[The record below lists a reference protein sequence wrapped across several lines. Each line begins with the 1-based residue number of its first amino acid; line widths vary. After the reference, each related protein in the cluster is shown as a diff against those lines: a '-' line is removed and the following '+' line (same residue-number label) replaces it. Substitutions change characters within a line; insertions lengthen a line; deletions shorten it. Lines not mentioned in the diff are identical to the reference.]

1 MSISHSA
8 SLFIPGT
15 YFVAVFDWY
24 VLLLILANFKEY
36 RINVTKSRMRL
47 SLILSKLYKTLWIWY
62 YQRKHPAVLLHFK
75 CSKGFRSVAGGAHLC
90 AFWNLPDLLIIGE
103 PSLPSHKHEGWEK
116 ITRMLS
122 FIFAAGFASEMQHVW
137 ILRYIE
143 PRDAAT
149 RDGQGASFTLLSCGG
164 DMQLP

>member
-1 MSISHSA
+1 M
-8 SLFIPGT
+8 
-15 YFVAVFDWY
+15 AVFDWY

-62 YQRKHPAVLLHFK
+62 YQINHPAVLLHFK

-103 PSLPSHKHEGWEK
+103 PSLPSHKHKGMGKNNKNAQLHFCSRICQW
-116 ITRMLS
+116 
-122 FIFAAGFASEMQHVW
+122 
-137 ILRYIE
+137 
-143 PRDAAT
+143 DAARVNIEVHRT
-149 RDGQGASFTLLSCGG
+149 QRCCYAWWAGSIFYTAFLWGRHATTLANS
-164 DMQLP
+164 DSVHRHMKTA